1 MQIVTAVEKVYQ
13 ADETIVEG
21 LCNWNGI
28 RYDSTGTSQHGGKRI
43 KSEVISADT
52 WLKPLA
58 KTVVDERKEN
68 IISKYVASFE
78 GLVVND
84 DDSDI
89 DESSLILEI

>member
-1 MQIVTAVEKVYQ
+1 MEKVYQ
-13 ADETIVEG
+13 ADRAIVEG
-21 LCNWNGI
+21 LCNRNRI
-28 RYDSTGTSQHGGKRI
+28 RYDSTGTSQHGGKRS

-52 WLKPLA
+52 WLEPLA
-58 KTVVDERKEN
+58 KPVVDDRKEN

-89 DESSLILEI
+89 DESSLIIEI